1 MRIFS
6 LCRTAAAFASLT
18 MAWAQ
23 EQPEQKSPAPIVRGG
38 RPLQRPDR
46 TLPALT
52 EEQRAKVAEVNKT
65 YTATATPLYGRLA
78 TARRELES
86 LVNVDKIDEPAVR
99 AKAKEIADLETDL
112 ALARA
117 QRYAKF
123 RAFLPADQARRL
135 NQPLPMARPF
145 QPALH
150 DGEAPATVA
159 PNK

>member
-1 MRIFS
+1 M
-6 LCRTAAAFASLT
+6 ASLT
-18 MAWAQ
+18 MAFAQ
-23 EQPEQKSPAPIVRGG
+23 EQPAKPAAEPIVRGG

-46 TLPALT
+46 TLPALN
-52 EEQRAKVAEVNKT
+52 EEQREKVAEVNKT

-78 TARRELES
+78 NARRELES
-86 LVNVDKIDEPAVR
+86 LVNVDKIDEPALR
-99 AKAKEIADLETDL
+99 AKAREIADLETDL

-150 DGEAPATVA
+150 DVEAPATVA